1 MYCIFANVLLKHNEQ
16 LRLAE
21 GPRTHLTAQYFMY
34 KVFSRFKGQKLQVE
48 ADVAHCRGNQAEKP
62 TKGMP
67 PVTQNSTLLCSL
79 QSVFCAMQSPSSESV
94 VTCNADVLA
103 VMQNAWRCAAE
114 TGASAAT
121 YVSAVGTAG

>member
-67 PVTQNSTLLCSL
+67 PVTQNKHIAMLPAVGLLCHAIS
-79 QSVFCAMQSPSSESV
+79 QQ
-94 VTCNADVLA
+94 
-103 VMQNAWRCAAE
+103 
-114 TGASAAT
+114 
-121 YVSAVGTAG
+121 